1 MGNGCFCCNSSYKP
15 DIQLDSLGENITKPI
30 MNNNINGLSK
40 YFTESGKEINDKE
53 KKEKSKRKSNI
64 DRNNIIKINTMD
76 HTKYELMLKRLLEQK
91 EKDRNGPKRRITI
104 RIRENNEDFKK
115 LIQEVIQEKGK
126 NNNNQVNKNNQNKKM
141 GSLLLNCNEKNKLA
155 FRSTVI
161 LSGAQ
166 IITNNIKNSV
176 VVDINNF
183 SNNLVNKNKNWDEKS
198 DIKII

>member
-126 NNNNQVNKNNQNKKM
+126 NNNNQVNKNYQNKKM

-198 DIKII
+198 DIKVI

>member
-183 SNNLVNKNKNWDEKS
+183 SNNLVNKNKNWDQKS
-198 DIKII
+198 DIKVI

>member
-198 DIKII
+198 DIKVI